1 MGDIGKADDLDSL
14 IKHSQFPSDAL
25 FLVELLPQEAV
36 VKPAERQ
43 NLLRFAHFDP
53 EIAFAQ
59 YTSGRIFHETF
70 ELRWEQTDNG
80 KIRVVYLGTT
90 EGDLPGLHPVEGDLA
105 RNEQPEYYYLFG
117 IRVKEDD
124 LKKHKFPVPEGESI
138 FTEGRIP
145 HSSILVSWRLMY
157 WQKHPSLSLTLVLSR
172 VMSEGQRSSS
182 KTNEVNISSQV
193 VLSKGCCVRL
203 WKHLAM
209 AVSHSSMG
217 TMSRSIEM
225 GG

>member
-1 MGDIGKADDLDSL
+1 MILPVPIGISLQIVVVLSGIIDSL
-14 IKHSQFPSDAL
+14 
-25 FLVELLPQEAV
+25 
-36 VKPAERQ
+36 VKA
-43 NLLRFAHFDP
+43 
-53 EIAFAQ
+53 
-59 YTSGRIFHETF
+59 S
-70 ELRWEQTDNG
+70 
-80 KIRVVYLGTT
+80 
-90 EGDLPGLHPVEGDLA
+90 
-105 RNEQPEYYYLFG
+105 
-117 IRVKEDD
+117 
-124 LKKHKFPVPEGESI
+124 
-138 FTEGRIP
+138 

-182 KTNEVNISSQV
+182 KTNEVNISYQV

>member
-145 HSSILVSWRLMY
+145 RLLRY
-157 WQKHPSLSLTLVLSR
+157 PISLSEKR
-172 VMSEGQRSSS
+172 R
-182 KTNEVNISSQV
+182 
-193 VLSKGCCVRL
+193 VRL
-203 WKHLAM
+203 GVYRYVAM
-209 AVSHSSMG
+209 NLFRFQSLEA
-217 TMSRSIEM
+217 TE
-225 GG
+225 